1 MGQGL
6 TAWIQHQE
14 KARQS
19 AEDAANAYKES
30 SLAINDQAAKYKE
43 LKAALEEANGNE
55 EATYNIKKQL
65 YEMQQN
71 LIATYGDQAEGLDLV
86 NGSLETQLNLLK
98 NLPSKE
104 ADYLLNENH
113 DGVKNAEKEMT
124 RERKYI
130 LGMSVSDPDTFSSIQ
145 EIADKYEEIQATYD
159 DTNGEYTIRFTGDV
173 TQAKSEINDFA
184 TDIRKLQD
192 EIGENHALDNIL
204 GFSQDALSQANSVL
218 EKYGNIYKEA
228 QTARLTSDD
237 TLYVDKN
244 HTPQTADKWL
254 SDYAQAVQAYN
265 DALLTDDQ
273 DKISGAE
280 TKYNALKES
289 IEGMTEDAK
298 GLGKYA
304 DQFNEISGQLNEAAK
319 NSNNFKKALSGGL
332 SDSVE
337 QIKGLS
343 SLDLLTLDPENVTPQ
358 QAKALGDI
366 VGQAREYGVITE
378 DTENSL
384 DVVVGLLAEW
394 HIIEGDIAADAK
406 ASAQAMEALAESSA
420 SVQASITKAQDAL
433 ASQSTG
439 KSISADM
446 FSSEELKD
454 YADALEYVNGSY
466 RLNTEKTRE
475 LVKAKSEEQ
484 IAVNDAAKTQKQ
496 ADYIKNAAE
505 ISELTEKLQ
514 TNSSITDENAAA
526 IQNRISSLQ
535 ESNTAIVDECQ
546 QLDLLNASLREST
559 GAYQEWLDAQ
569 NKPESGDMFSDS
581 LNAIQA
587 IRDTANKDSDDYGR
601 IGTEKYKAAVEFVIP
616 DSVDRDD
623 QEAVQ
628 NYLDSMSD
636 ILTQEDGMITG
647 LNIDNFREKAVR
659 ESLMETETDE
669 NGEVAYRLASGIDI
683 EDFAEKLNLSREMV
697 QAMFGEMQE
706 FGNEFEWPQ
715 IDTFGDGMINA
726 EEAIQSVRT
735 ELESLREQQNNGAE
749 VDESYI
755 DELESTLAEL
765 EKKKVDL
772 SQASIDNIL
781 ANAKVDGQLEKA
793 KEDLETLRDNLKED
807 PANLEI
813 QAQVEDAKQKVDELQ
828 AKKDEFQEPTLL
840 EIQMASNDISAQITA
855 KQEELKKLSTATDSK
870 SKAETGRLAA
880 EIIGLQSQQVT
891 INAYAETT
899 GAAAKLQEIN
909 DCEIKEKNVTVS
921 VLDKATVTLGA
932 IQVLLNSLHD
942 KNINISVNKK
952 NNDTTGN
959 TTPTNG
965 NSTPANGSPK
975 GKTATP
981 ASGPHSALDNFRQ
994 SDAAHANGMYKKS
1007 GSHTALV
1014 GELGR
1019 EIVVDVHSGKWH
1031 TVGDN
1036 GAEFVEIPTDA
1047 IVFNHLQTEQ
1057 LLKRGFVNGR
1067 GTALASG
1074 NVKIKGKAYGSG
1086 NNGKKSQAEKVFQTF
1101 DWVAEKLR
1109 YFAEQTKKAADMI
1122 TDYVTLAFKKS
1133 HLKDQYDAIDDEIT
1147 ANKRGAK
1154 KYQKKADSIKY
1165 SYKATVKDKNGNPKK
1180 DKNGKVIKKTV
1191 KASVPKK
1198 YKNRVKNGTWS
1209 IENMDTSSAKNKA
1222 LAEAIQSYQDYYDK
1236 AKDCKQAVIDLRN
1249 EQMELFE
1256 DLMDIP
1262 TEKAEKKID
1271 KLNDDLDILGA
1282 KYENLTPEIDKD
1294 RNLVS
1299 VSAKNK
1305 NLNQQTKNQKKIT
1318 ADYETAYE
1326 ETQAN
1331 LKKYKKSIDQTKA
1344 KALKGLSSKDKKAIV
1359 KKVNAGE
1366 EITVKDGWSD
1376 KAKKAV
1382 TKYNIALRANR
1393 EAYVNAEKAAEE
1405 CTKAIRDNTKEQFDN
1420 IQAAYENKQK
1430 AYGQRSTEIN
1440 NAMDLNEARGY
1451 RASSGYYAKLAE
1463 NEKGLRDSLLK
1474 ERKKLQKKF
1483 DSAVNSR
1490 SIAEYSDEWYSM
1502 KEQIDNITN
1511 SITESDIAL
1520 QGFNNSI
1527 RELEWENFEKLQEKI
1542 SSLTDEADFYINE
1555 LSREDLADDDTGKL
1569 TDRGSAVM
1577 KLHAVNYET
1586 YRAQAGKYA
1595 KEIEKINSDLVNDP
1609 ANETLLDKKEE
1620 YIKAQ
1625 RESVKAAQD
1634 EKYAMIDL
1642 AKQGYEAQKNYLQ
1655 KVIGKYRKLLS
1666 IQKDANDYQKT
1677 LSDAVEEINAVQKQL
1692 SALSGDNSESSRARK
1707 QELTASLKE
1716 KQEALKDK
1724 QMDKLTSDI
1733 NDMLD
1738 DLMDDY
1744 SDYMDDIINNL
1755 SENFEQLIDTV
1766 NVNSEAANGTLQ
1778 KMSENLNIELQGLK
1792 DVFSGGDGGN
1802 VLAATQNTVKNIE
1815 TQQAALVE
1823 KATQI
1828 ADSLLGSEKQS
1839 STPDSGLPVGELHG
1853 TQRETESKE
1862 YKPARTTAATVAAN
1876 VDSGKRIDL
1885 TDVKSYIKKHAS
1897 KTSKNESE
1905 LSDFNKVIYK
1915 NKAKLYSGSNKVLS
1929 AAELKA
1935 LAKMV
1940 GVKYD
1945 NATKKGALYKEF
1957 KALGIK
1963 GFASGSHRIPY
1974 DQLALTQEKGP
1985 EVITLPDG
1993 TMLTPLKAGSK
2004 VFNHEMT
2011 ENLWKISQNE
2021 DILNRLKE
2029 TAIPRRS
2036 DGIHELAKALSDAL
2050 RSGASAQT
2058 PEKFEIHF
2066 GDIHLPNVQNPE
2078 QFTAEIKTL
2087 MKNSIKNDAG
2097 MQKLLEEVT
2106 IRKLGRN
2113 YNSLGIRRF

>member
-1 MGQGL
+1 
-6 TAWIQHQE
+6 E
-14 KARQS
+14 KARQA